1 MLRWTSNYVRK
12 FIVEPDISFVANLI
26 GDGTRAK
33 MLTALMGGK
42 ALTASELAL
51 EADITSQTA
60 SSHLSK
66 LVEGRLLVVRKQG
79 RHKYFQLKN
88 GDIASL
94 LEMLLNISS
103 KIEHP
108 KTKTGPS
115 DPRLRKSRVC
125 YDHLAGEL
133 GVVLYDSLVKNN
145 HIIDSV
151 SETALT
157 EKGMRFFKEM
167 GLNVTELKKSKRPWC
182 KSCLDWSER
191 RNHLSGQI
199 GNWILLDLYNQ
210 GWAAKDVDSRCI
222 LFTQSGL
229 KQFEKTYQIISS

>member
-1 MLRWTSNYVRK
+1 M
-12 FIVEPDISFVANLI
+12 EPNISFVANLI
-26 GDGTRAK
+26 GDATRGK
-33 MLTALMGGK
+33 MLTALMGGI

-66 LVEGRLLVVRKQG
+66 LVEGQLLVVRKQG

-88 GDIASL
+88 GEIASL

-103 KIEHP
+103 NINHP

-133 GVVLYDSLVKNN
+133 GVVLYDSLVMSH
-145 HIIDSV
+145 HIIDYG
-151 SETALT
+151 SETELT
-157 EKGMRFFKEM
+157 EKGILFFKEI
-167 GLNVTELKKSKRPWC
+167 GLNITELKKSKRPLC

-191 RNHLSGQI
+191 RNHLSGQV
-199 GNWILLDLYNQ
+199 GHWILSDMYNQ
-210 GWAAKDVDSRCI
+210 GWAIKDVDSRCI
-222 LFTQSGL
+222 LFTESGL
-229 KQFEKTYQIISS
+229 KQFEKTYKIISS